1 MQMFSAVVCLGLI
14 LTSRQA
20 VSFGLSDLSIG
31 GFAWSADTTQA
42 RRALGAPQRARSY
55 DSTGY
60 DEEHLHLTHWTYP
73 GLSLVFNRGRW
84 IRIRLTGRP
93 WSTHRGLRVGDP
105 VERIEALYGPAQRHA
120 AIWYYPVR
128 EGSDRR
134 LGMYVE
140 TAGHRVTAIVIGQ
153 ISDAT

>member
-73 GLSLVFNRGRW
+73 GLSLAFNRGTLQRNNRTVNGGTISW
-84 IRIRLTGRP
+84 MANKTIATTAQREISASAWPRDIKVDGRLT
-93 WSTHRGLRVGDP
+93 
-105 VERIEALYGPAQRHA
+105 
-120 AIWYYPVR
+120 
-128 EGSDRR
+128 DR
-134 LGMYVE
+134 
-140 TAGHRVTAIVIGQ
+140 A
-153 ISDAT
+153 

>member
-1 MQMFSAVVCLGLI
+1 MQMFSAMVSLSLL

-20 VSFGLSDLSIG
+20 IPFGLADLSIA
-31 GFAWSADTTQA
+31 GFGWSADTTQA
-42 RRALGAPQRARSY
+42 RRALGVAQSARSY

-84 IRIRLTGRP
+84 FRIRLSERH

-105 VERIEALYGPAQRHA
+105 VERIEALYGPGQQHA